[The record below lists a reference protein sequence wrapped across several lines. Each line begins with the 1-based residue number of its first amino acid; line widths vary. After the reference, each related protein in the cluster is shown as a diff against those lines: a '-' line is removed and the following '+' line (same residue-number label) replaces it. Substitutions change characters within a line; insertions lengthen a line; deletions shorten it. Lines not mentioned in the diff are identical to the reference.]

1 MINVHGSL
9 LTMADGDLELEA
21 ITMAGT
27 EKESNLHWADYVVI
41 VGYFLAVLAVK

>member
-1 MINVHGSL
+1 MP
-9 LTMADGDLELEA
+9 DGDLELEA

-27 EKESNLHWADYVVI
+27 EEESNLHWADYVVI